1 MIDLR
6 RGRCATTRSID
17 VLQVVTDTDRRG
29 AQISAVALEAALV
42 ERGLEVSTVALIAGT
57 SPGLAVETLGNR
69 SLAAST
75 LRALRSR
82 CSDAE
87 VVIAHGSRTLPA
99 SAVATLGTGVP
110 FVYRNIGDPYYW
122 GTTRRRRLRTRLFLA
137 RAARV
142 VALTDETGRRL
153 TDAYGVSPNRLVT
166 IPQAISPDEFPKR
179 TPAAQTAAKA
189 SLGFGQSDRLALCLG
204 ALSQEKDVPTAI
216 EALSELPPRWRLLVA
231 GDGPER
237 QRVEREAQSVA
248 GGRVNVLGE
257 VADTAALLA
266 AADVL
271 LLPSRTEGLPGVVIE
286 AAMTGVPAVVTDVGF
301 VRDIVEDGVTGYVV
315 APGEPTSMAEAVLAA
330 EEAGLERLGD
340 AAHQRAIERFSL
352 NAAADRWAEVV
363 TALGPGVRVAR

>member
-1 MIDLR
+1 MIDLP
-6 RGRCATTRSID
+6 RGRRATTRSID

-29 AQISAVALEAALV
+29 AQISAVALEAALA

-57 SPGLAVETLGNR
+57 SPGLAIETLGAR
-69 SLAAST
+69 SLAPST
-75 LRALRSR
+75 LRALRRR
-82 CSDAE
+82 CGDAG

-99 SAVATLGTGVP
+99 SAVATAGTAVP

-142 VALTDETGRRL
+142 VALTEETGRRL
-153 TDAYGVSPNRLVT
+153 TAAYGVPPERLVT

-179 TPAAQTAAKA
+179 TSAAQAAAKA
-189 SLGFGQSDRLALCLG
+189 SLGFGQDDRLALCLG
-204 ALSQEKDVPTAI
+204 ALSHEKDVPTAI
-216 EALSELPPRWRLLVA
+216 GALGELPPRWRLLVA

-237 QRVEREAQSVA
+237 QRVEDEARSVA
-248 GGRVNVLGE
+248 GDRVHVLGQ
-257 VADTAALLA
+257 VADPAALLA

-301 VRDIVEDGVTGYVV
+301 VREIVEDGVTGHVV
-315 APGEPTSMAEAVLAA
+315 GSGEPTSMADAVLAA
-330 EEAGLERLGD
+330 EASGLERLGD
-340 AAHQRAIERFSL
+340 AAHRRATERFSL
-352 NAAADRWAEVV
+352 DAAADRWAELV
-363 TALGPGVRVAR
+363 TSVGRGALVAR